1 MKLSTMK
8 TLTFDKIK
16 KSVERSIKKINKR
29 NYKNYFNYT
38 YNNQK
43 YRKLTKGV
51 STLHR
56 KPKIY
61 KRDN

>member
-1 MKLSTMK
+1 MKLSTRK

-16 KSVERSIKKINKR
+16 KSVERSIKKIKRR

-38 YNNQK
+38 YNNQE
-43 YRKLTKGV
+43 YRKLIKGV